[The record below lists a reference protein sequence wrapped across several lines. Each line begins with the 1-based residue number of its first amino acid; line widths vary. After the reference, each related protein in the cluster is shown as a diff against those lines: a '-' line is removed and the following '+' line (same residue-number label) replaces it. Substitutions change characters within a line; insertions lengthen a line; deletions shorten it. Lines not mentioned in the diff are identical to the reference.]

1 MKARTVLIVL
11 AVVAVAF
18 VATNCL
24 AATVD
29 ANKPGDA
36 NKPADVNKPGKTT
49 ASVVDFSKYTEEG
62 KDKGKG
68 CDKDKDPNK
77 GKGCDKD
84 PNKATII
91 SASDFGTFAEANK
104 PADVN
109 KPTEPNKTKLAAEKG
124 EKGKGHH
131 HKKDPNQMEPNK
143 PADPNK
149 ATIISASDFGT
160 FADANKPADVNKPAE
175 PNKTKLAAEN
185 SEKGEKGKGHHHKR
199 DPNHMEPNQPKDSN
213 DKK

>member
-1 MKARTVLIVL
+1 MGMNTRTLLTVL
-11 AVVAVAF
+11 AVVTFAF

-29 ANKPGDA
+29 VNKPGDA
-36 NKPADVNKPGKTT
+36 NKPAEPNKVTI
-49 ASVVDFSKYTEEG
+49 SVVDFSKYTEA
-62 KDKGKG
+62 DKGKG

-77 GKGCDKD
+77 KGCDKD

-91 SASDFGTFAEANK
+91 SASDFGTYADANK
-104 PADVN
+104 PA
-109 KPTEPNKTKLAAEKG
+109 
-124 EKGKGHH
+124 EKGKKAKH
-131 HKKDPNQMEPNK
+131 HKKDPNESNK

-160 FADANKPADVNKPAE
+160 YAKDANKPADVNKPAE

-185 SEKGEKGKGHHHKR
+185 GEPGEKGKGHHHKR

>member
-1 MKARTVLIVL
+1 MNTRTLLTVL

-36 NKPADVNKPGKTT
+36 NKPAEPNKVTVISASDFGVLADTNKPADVNKPAEPNKTKL
-49 ASVVDFSKYTEEG
+49 AAENGEKG
-62 KDKGKG
+62 AKGKG
-68 CDKDKDPNK
+68 HHHKKDPNDPNK
-77 GKGCDKD
+77 PAE

-91 SASDFGTFAEANK
+91 SASDFGTYAK
-104 PADVN
+104 
-109 KPTEPNKTKLAAEKG
+109 
-124 EKGKGHH
+124 
-131 HKKDPNQMEPNK
+131 
-143 PADPNK
+143 
-149 ATIISASDFGT
+149 
-160 FADANKPADVNKPAE
+160 DANKPADVNKPAE

-199 DPNHMEPNQPKDSN
+199 DPNHMEPNQPKDAN

>member
-1 MKARTVLIVL
+1 MNTRTLLTVL
-11 AVVAVAF
+11 AVVAFAF

-24 AATVD
+24 AAVD

-36 NKPADVNKPGKTT
+36 NKPADINKPGKTT
-49 ASVVDFSKYTEEG
+49 VSVVDFSKYTEE
-62 KDKGKG
+62 DKGKKG

-77 GKGCDKD
+77 GKGCEKD

-91 SASDFGTFAEANK
+91 NASDFGTLAEKGKADANK

-109 KPTEPNKTKLAAEKG
+109 KPAEPNKSKLAVEGEKD

-131 HKKDPNQMEPNK
+131 HKKDPNQMEPN
-143 PADPNK
+143 
-149 ATIISASDFGT
+149 
-160 FADANKPADVNKPAE
+160 
-175 PNKTKLAAEN
+175 
-185 SEKGEKGKGHHHKR
+185 
-199 DPNHMEPNQPKDSN
+199 QPKDAN

>member
-1 MKARTVLIVL
+1 MNTRTLQIVL

-36 NKPADVNKPGKTT
+36 NKPAEPNKVTI
-49 ASVVDFSKYTEEG
+49 SVVDFSKYTEA
-62 KDKGKG
+62 DKSKS

-77 GKGCDKD
+77 KGCDKD
-84 PNKATII
+84 PNKATVI
-91 SASDFGTFAEANK
+91 SASDFGTYAAKADANK

-109 KPTEPNKTKLAAEKG
+109 NPAEPNKTKLTAENGEKG

-131 HKKDPNQMEPNK
+131 RK
-143 PADPNK
+143 
-149 ATIISASDFGT
+149 
-160 FADANKPADVNKPAE
+160 
-175 PNKTKLAAEN
+175 
-185 SEKGEKGKGHHHKR
+185 

>member
-1 MKARTVLIVL
+1 MNTRTLLIVL

-29 ANKPGDA
+29 ANKPCDA

-91 SASDFGTFAEANK
+91 SASDFGMYAAEANK
-104 PADVN
+104 PA
-109 KPTEPNKTKLAAEKG
+109 

-131 HKKDPNQMEPNK
+131 HKRDPNNVEPKK
-143 PADPNK
+143 PAEPNK

-160 FADANKPADVNKPAE
+160 LAKKADPNKPADVNKPAE
-175 PNKTKLAAEN
+175 PNKSKLCAV
-185 SEKGEKGKGHHHKR
+185 SEKNADTLEQPGTSASRTRFAATRGQR
-199 DPNHMEPNQPKDSN
+199 DSPSAPSPDLTPMGFQSK
-213 DKK
+213 

>member
-1 MKARTVLIVL
+1 MGMNTRTLLIVL

-49 ASVVDFSKYTEEG
+49 VSVVDFSKYTEEG
-62 KDKGKG
+62 KGKG

-91 SASDFGTFAEANK
+91 SASDFGTYK
-104 PADVN
+104 QKADE
-109 KPTEPNKTKLAAEKG
+109 KGEPNKTKLVA
-124 EKGKGHH
+124 
-131 HKKDPNQMEPNK
+131 
-143 PADPNK
+143 
-149 ATIISASDFGT
+149 
-160 FADANKPADVNKPAE
+160 
-175 PNKTKLAAEN
+175 
-185 SEKGEKGKGHHHKR
+185 
-199 DPNHMEPNQPKDSN
+199 
-213 DKK
+213 

>member
-1 MKARTVLIVL
+1 MEMNTRTLLTVL

-36 NKPADVNKPGKTT
+36 NKPAEPNKVTIG
-49 ASVVDFSKYTEEG
+49 VVDFSKYTEA
-62 KDKGKG
+62 DKSKG

-77 GKGCDKD
+77 KGCDKD

-91 SASDFGTFAEANK
+91 SASDFGMYAAEANK
-104 PADVN
+104 PA
-109 KPTEPNKTKLAAEKG
+109 EKS
-124 EKGKGHH
+124 KGHH
-131 HKKDPNQMEPNK
+131 HKKDPNSMEPKK

-160 FADANKPADVNKPAE
+160 FADINKPADVNNPAE

-185 SEKGEKGKGHHHKR
+185 GEKGKGYHHNR
-199 DPNHMEPNQPKDSN
+199 DPNQMEPNQPKDPN
-213 DKK
+213 NKK